1 MGDPGLQAE
10 RTELAWRRT
19 LLALLVVLVLAGR
32 VGDLMSLGMGGVVA
46 LTLLARQGRRY
57 RQGLAML
64 QSERSVPASRA
75 ILALGSSVCLLA
87 LIGIIGLLSGA

>member
-1 MGDPGLQAE
+1 M
-10 RTELAWRRT
+10 
-19 LLALLVVLVLAGR
+19 ALLVVLVLAGR
-32 VGDLMSLGMGGVVA
+32 AGDQVSVGMGGVVA

-64 QSERSVPASRA
+64 QSERAAPASRA
-75 ILALGSSVCLLA
+75 ILALGMSVCLLA